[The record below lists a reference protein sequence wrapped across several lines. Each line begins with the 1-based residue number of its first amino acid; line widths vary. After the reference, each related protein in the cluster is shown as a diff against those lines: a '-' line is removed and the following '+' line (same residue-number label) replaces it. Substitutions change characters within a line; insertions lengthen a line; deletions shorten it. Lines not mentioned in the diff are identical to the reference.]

1 VSIEERWNQTRT
13 MILHIAENAENNQRA
28 IQEELATTHSTV
40 FQVENAVQESEA
52 LIKRNTSIVEQVAE
66 KLNRYGSFSGIT
78 ISYL

>member
-28 IQEELATTHSTV
+28 IQEELATTQSTV
-40 FQVENAVQESEA
+40 LQVENALQESEA

-66 KLNRYGSFSGIT
+66 KLNGYGPFSGFPIR
-78 ISYL
+78 YL